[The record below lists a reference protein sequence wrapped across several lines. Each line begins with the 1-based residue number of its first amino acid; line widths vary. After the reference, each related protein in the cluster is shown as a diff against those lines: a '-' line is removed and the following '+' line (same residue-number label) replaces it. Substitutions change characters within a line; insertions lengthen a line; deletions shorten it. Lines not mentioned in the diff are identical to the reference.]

1 MHEFDP
7 VVVNALLQFMYSG
20 SIELSDTL
28 RIVMED
34 TFPKLIALS
43 FCQCFFPYRSSEKS
57 LKNSTSMRSCRDIA
71 ENIVLCARSYMIGGA
86 VDAMIVALAKE
97 YKQSL
102 FY

>member
-1 MHEFDP
+1 M
-7 VVVNALLQFMYSG
+7 L
-20 SIELSDTL
+20 
-28 RIVMED
+28 
-34 TFPKLIALS
+34 
-43 FCQCFFPYRSSEKS
+43 
-57 LKNSTSMRSCRDIA
+57 SCRDIA